1 MPSPETQASGVDRR
15 DGATPWPGRR
25 QAVRVPGL
33 APDVLPELTTQPPA
47 VDVRAT
53 IQGGAR

>member
-1 MPSPETQASGVDRR
+1 MPSPETQASGVDQR

-33 APDVLPELTTQPPA
+33 APAPT
-47 VDVRAT
+47 
-53 IQGGAR
+53 GGMRP